1 MVSSLIHFKSKTI
14 ASAAF
19 LLAAAALISRVLGL
33 FRDRILA
40 GKFGA
45 GDELDIYFAAFR
57 VPDLL
62 YNIVIAGAISS
73 AFIPVFIS
81 LYAKNKKEAWRAAS
95 NFLNIAVVSLI
106 VFGGVFAL
114 AAPLLVRL
122 VAPGFDAEKFA
133 DTVLM
138 TRIMFLSPLFL
149 GMSAILGG
157 ILHSFRRFFVYSLAP
172 IFYNAGI
179 IFGAVVLVDM
189 MGVYGLAVG
198 VVAGSFLHFIV
209 QVPSVVFS
217 GFSWQGVFDF
227 SDKHFRRIF
236 FLMVPRALGLMV
248 FQLNL
253 WVITA
258 VASVLSAGSIT
269 IFNLANHLQF
279 LPIGIIGYSFAT
291 AAMPSF
297 AKSVSR
303 EKAKLFSGQLTKTV
317 RMVLFFVAPISAL
330 MFVLRAHIV
339 RLVFGSGAF
348 SWDDT
353 RLTAAVLGIF
363 SFGIF
368 AHSLIPLLSKAFYA
382 MQNTRTPVLINSVG
396 FFINMVLSFFFVFV
410 LFKDPKVSLF
420 VSDFLDMEGIQ
431 NIALLGL
438 PLAFSLAG
446 VVNLVI
452 LFYALKRNMRE
463 LGGAGLYFAGAKIL
477 AASVISGLAAY
488 GVLFLMEPFVATDLG
503 LGLLL
508 QATAAAISGGAA
520 YFVLMFLFRSP
531 ELVSFRKMFR
541 GKMRLSPY
549 TSASS
554 AQVPYEH
561 QPNGR

>member
-1 MVSSLIHFKSKTI
+1 MNFIHFRSKTI
-14 ASAAF
+14 TSAAL
-19 LLAAAALISRVLGL
+19 LLATMALGSTILGL
-33 FRDRILA
+33 VRDRILA

-57 VPDLL
+57 IPDLL

-81 LYAKNKKEAWRAAS
+81 LHAKNKKEAWRAAS
-95 NFLNIAVVSLI
+95 NFLNIALATLFVLGI
-106 VFGGVFAL
+106 ILAL
-114 AAPLLVRL
+114 AAPFLVKF
-122 VAPGFDAEKFA
+122 VAPGFDEAKA
-133 DTVLM
+133 AATVDV

-149 GMSAILGG
+149 GLSAILGG
-157 ILHSFRRFFVYSLAP
+157 ILHSFKRFFVYALAP
-172 IFYNAGI
+172 LFYNGGI
-179 IFGAVVLVDM
+179 IFGAVFLTDT
-189 MGVYGLAVG
+189 MGVMGLAVG
-198 VVAGSFLHFIV
+198 VVIGSFLHFAI
-209 QVPSVVFS
+209 QVPSVFFS
-217 GFSWQGVFDF
+217 GFSWHRVFDF
-227 SDKHFRRIF
+227 GDKHFRKIF
-236 FLMVPRALGLMV
+236 FLMVPRAFGLVV

-258 VASVLSAGSIT
+258 IASVLSAGSIT

-297 AKSVSR
+297 AKSVSGQMLKTFG
-303 EKAKLFSGQLTKTV
+303 EQLTKTV
-317 RMVLFFVAPISAL
+317 RMVLFFVVPASVL

-363 SFGIF
+363 ALGIF

-382 MQNTRTPVLINSVG
+382 MQNTKTPVIINSIG
-396 FFINMVLSFFFVFV
+396 FFINIGLSFFFVFV
-410 LFKDPKVSLF
+410 LFKNPKVSGF
-420 VSDFLDMEGIQ
+420 ISDFLDMGGID
-431 NIALLGL
+431 NIVLLGL

-446 VVNLVI
+446 IVNVVI
-452 LFYALKRNMRE
+452 LFYALKKYM
-463 LGGAGLYFAGAKIL
+463 GGFGEATIYLAGAKIL
-477 AASVISGLAAY
+477 GASIVAGLAAY
-488 GVLFLMEPFVATDLG
+488 GTLFLVEPLLATDTA

-508 QATAAAISGGAA
+508 QAGIASFAGGAA
-520 YFVLMFLFRSP
+520 YLALMFVFRSP
-531 ELVSFRKMFR
+531 ELTSFWQMLR

-549 TSASS
+549 SSINS
-554 AQVPYEH
+554 AQVPHEH
-561 QPNGR
+561 HPNGR

>member
-1 MVSSLIHFKSKTI
+1 MVSRLIHFRSKTI
-14 ASAAF
+14 TSAAF
-19 LLAAAALISRVLGL
+19 LLVTTALISRILGL

-45 GDELDIYFAAFR
+45 GDELDIFFAAFR

-81 LYAKNKKEAWRAAS
+81 LYAKDKKEAWRAAS
-95 NFLNIAVVSLI
+95 NFLNIAVAS
-106 VFGGVFAL
+106 
-114 AAPLLVRL
+114 LLVLGVLFVLGSSFLVRF
-122 VAPGFDAEKFA
+122 VAPGFDEVNKAITI
-133 DTVLM
+133 DI

-157 ILHSFRRFFVYSLAP
+157 ILHSFRRFLTYALAP
-172 IFYNAGI
+172 IFYNLGI
-179 IFGAVVLVDM
+179 IFGAVVLADA

-198 VVAGSFLHFIV
+198 VVLGSFLHFII
-209 QVPSVVFS
+209 QIPSVFFS
-217 GFSWQGVFDF
+217 GFTWRAVFDLKDKYFQKIF
-227 SDKHFRRIF
+227 S
-236 FLMVPRALGLMV
+236 LMVPRTIGLVV

-258 VASVLSAGSIT
+258 TASMLSSGSIA

-303 EKAKLFSGQLTKTV
+303 EKAKLFGGQLTKSI
-317 RMVLFFVAPISAL
+317 RMVLFFVVPTSVL

-339 RLVFGSGAF
+339 RLIFGSGAF

-382 MQNTRTPVLINSVG
+382 MQDTKTPVIINSIG
-396 FFINMVLSFFFVFV
+396 FFINIALSVFFVFV
-410 LFKDPKVSLF
+410 LFKDTQVSGF
-420 VSDFLDMEGIQ
+420 ISDFFDMEGVD
-431 NIALLGL
+431 NVALLGL

-446 VVNLVI
+446 IVNLAI
-452 LFYALKRNMRE
+452 LFYALKRNM
-463 LGGAGLYFAGAKIL
+463 GGLMASAIYGACAKIL
-477 AASVISGLAAY
+477 VASLIAGLAAY
-488 GVLFLMEPFVATDLG
+488 GTLFLVEPLLRTDVA
-503 LGLLL
+503 LGLLF
-508 QATAAAISGGAA
+508 QAGTAAFVGCAA
-520 YFVLMFLFRSP
+520 YLILMFVFRSP
-531 ELVSFRKMFR
+531 ELVSFRRMCM
-541 GKMRLSPY
+541 GKIRRLRPV
-549 TSASS
+549 T
-554 AQVPYEH
+554 PL
-561 QPNGR
+561 GLDRDL

>member
-1 MVSSLIHFKSKTI
+1 MVSRLIHFKSKTI
-14 ASAAF
+14 TSAAF
-19 LLAAAALISRVLGL
+19 LLATTALISRVLGL

-45 GDELDIYFAAFR
+45 GDELDIFFAAFR

-81 LYAKNKKEAWRAAS
+81 LYAKDKKEAWRAAS
-95 NFLNIAVVSLI
+95 NFLNIAAVSLLVLGMLFI
-106 VFGGVFAL
+106 LGSSF
-114 AAPLLVRL
+114 LVRF
-122 VAPGFDAEKFA
+122 VAPGFDEASTA
-133 DTVLM
+133 ITINV

-149 GMSAILGG
+149 GMSAIFGG
-157 ILHSFRRFFVYSLAP
+157 ILHSFRRFLTYALAP
-172 IFYNAGI
+172 IFYNLGI
-179 IFGAVVLVDM
+179 IFGAVVLADV
-189 MGVYGLAVG
+189 MGVYGLALG
-198 VVAGSFLHFIV
+198 VVLGSFLHFII
-209 QVPSVVFS
+209 QIPSVFFS
-217 GFSWQGVFDF
+217 GFAWRAVFDLK
-227 SDKHFRRIF
+227 DKYFQKIF
-236 FLMVPRALGLMV
+236 FLMVPRTIGLVV

-258 VASVLSAGSIT
+258 IASMLSSGSIS

-297 AKSVSR
+297 AKSASR
-303 EKAKLFSGQLTKTV
+303 ERAKLLGRQLSKTV
-317 RMVLFFVAPISAL
+317 RMVLFFVVPISVL
-330 MFVLRAHIV
+330 MFVLRAHVV

-382 MQNTRTPVLINSVG
+382 MQNTKTPVIINSIG
-396 FFINMVLSFFFVFV
+396 FLANIALSVFFVFV
-410 LFKDPKVSLF
+410 LFRDPQVSSF
-420 VSDFLDMEGIQ
+420 ISGFLDIEGID

-446 VVNLVI
+446 IINLAV
-452 LFYALKRNMRE
+452 LFYVLKRNM
-463 LGGAGLYFAGAKIL
+463 GGLMASDIYFASVKIL
-477 AASVISGLAAY
+477 VASLIAGLAAY
-488 GVLFLMEPFVATDLG
+488 GVLFLVEPLVATDIA

-508 QATAAAISGGAA
+508 QGGVAALVGGAV
-520 YFVLMFLFRSP
+520 YIILMLLLRSP
-531 ELVSFRKMFR
+531 ELMSFGQMLG

-549 TSASS
+549 
-554 AQVPYEH
+554 PHEH
-561 QPNGR
+561 QPNGRN

>member
-1 MVSSLIHFKSKTI
+1 MVSRLIHFRSKTI
-14 ASAAF
+14 TSAAF
-19 LLAAAALISRVLGL
+19 LLVTTALISRILGL

-45 GDELDIYFAAFR
+45 GDELDIFFAAFR

-81 LYAKNKKEAWRAAS
+81 LYAKDKKEAWRAAS
-95 NFLNIAVVSLI
+95 NFLNIAVAS
-106 VFGGVFAL
+106 
-114 AAPLLVRL
+114 LLVLGVLFVLGSSFLVRF
-122 VAPGFDAEKFA
+122 VAPGFDEVNKAITI
-133 DTVLM
+133 DI

-157 ILHSFRRFFVYSLAP
+157 ILHSFRRFLTYALAP
-172 IFYNAGI
+172 IFYNLGI
-179 IFGAVVLVDM
+179 IFGAVVLADA

-198 VVAGSFLHFIV
+198 VVLGSFLHFII
-209 QVPSVVFS
+209 QIPSVFFS
-217 GFSWQGVFDF
+217 GFTWRAVFDLKDKYFQKIF
-227 SDKHFRRIF
+227 S
-236 FLMVPRALGLMV
+236 LMVPRTIGLVV

-258 VASVLSAGSIT
+258 TASMLSSGSIA

-303 EKAKLFSGQLTKTV
+303 EKAKLFGGQLTKSI
-317 RMVLFFVAPISAL
+317 RIVLFFVVPTSVL

-339 RLVFGSGAF
+339 RLIFGSGAF

-382 MQNTRTPVLINSVG
+382 MQDTKTPVIINSIG
-396 FFINMVLSFFFVFV
+396 FFINIALSVFFVFV
-410 LFKDPKVSLF
+410 LFKDTQVSGF
-420 VSDFLDMEGIQ
+420 ISDFFDMEGVD
-431 NIALLGL
+431 NVALLGL

-446 VVNLVI
+446 IVNLAI
-452 LFYALKRNMRE
+452 LFYALKRNM
-463 LGGAGLYFAGAKIL
+463 GGLMASAIYGACAKIL
-477 AASVISGLAAY
+477 VASLIAGLAAY
-488 GVLFLMEPFVATDLG
+488 GTLFLVEPLLRTDVA
-503 LGLLL
+503 LGLLF
-508 QATAAAISGGAA
+508 QAGTAAFVGCAA
-520 YFVLMFLFRSP
+520 YLILMFVFRSP
-531 ELVSFRKMFR
+531 ELVSFRRMCM
-541 GKMRLSPY
+541 GKIRRLRPV
-549 TSASS
+549 T
-554 AQVPYEH
+554 PL
-561 QPNGR
+561 GLDRDL

>member
-1 MVSSLIHFKSKTI
+1 MVSRLIHFRSKTI
-14 ASAAF
+14 TSAAF
-19 LLAAAALISRVLGL
+19 LLATTALISRVLGL

-45 GDELDIYFAAFR
+45 GDELDIFFAAFR

-81 LYAKNKKEAWRAAS
+81 LYAKDKKEAWRAAS
-95 NFLNIAVVSLI
+95 NFLNIAIASLLVLGALFVVIS
-106 VFGGVFAL
+106 
-114 AAPLLVRL
+114 PLLVKF
-122 VAPGFDAEKFA
+122 VAPGFDEVNGAI
-133 DTVLM
+133 TINV

-149 GMSAILGG
+149 GMSAIFGG
-157 ILHSFRRFFVYSLAP
+157 ILHSFRRFLTYALAP
-172 IFYNAGI
+172 IFYNLGI
-179 IFGAVVLVDM
+179 IFGAVFLADA
-189 MGVYGLAVG
+189 MGAYGLAFG
-198 VVAGSFLHFIV
+198 VVLGSFLHFMI
-209 QVPSVVFS
+209 QIPSVFFS
-217 GFSWQGVFDF
+217 GFAWRAVFDLK
-227 SDKHFRRIF
+227 DKYFQKIF
-236 FLMVPRALGLMV
+236 FLMIPRTLGLVV

-258 VASVLSAGSIT
+258 VASMLSSGSIA

-303 EKAKLFSGQLTKTV
+303 EKAKLFGSQLTKSI
-317 RMVLFFVAPISAL
+317 RMVLFFVVPTSAL
-330 MFVLRAHIV
+330 IFVLRAHVV

-363 SFGIF
+363 AFGIF

-382 MQNTRTPVLINSVG
+382 MQNTKTPVIINSIG
-396 FFINMVLSFFFVFV
+396 FFINVALSVFFVFV
-410 LFKDPKVSLF
+410 LLKNTQASGFISGL
-420 VSDFLDMEGIQ
+420 LDMEGVS

-446 VVNLVI
+446 IVNLAI
-452 LFYALKRNMRE
+452 LFYALKRNT
-463 LGGAGLYFAGAKIL
+463 GGLMASDIYLAGVKIL
-477 AASVISGLAAY
+477 VASLISGLAAY
-488 GVLFLMEPFVATDLG
+488 GTLFLVEPLFDTKTAPG
-503 LGLLL
+503 LFF
-508 QATAAAISGGAA
+508 QAGIAALVGGAVYIA
-520 YFVLMFLFRSP
+520 IMFILRSQ
-531 ELVSFRKMFR
+531 ELVSFWKMFR
-541 GKMRLSPY
+541 GKMRFSPY
-549 TSASS
+549 
-554 AQVPYEH
+554 PHE
-561 QPNGR
+561 PNGR